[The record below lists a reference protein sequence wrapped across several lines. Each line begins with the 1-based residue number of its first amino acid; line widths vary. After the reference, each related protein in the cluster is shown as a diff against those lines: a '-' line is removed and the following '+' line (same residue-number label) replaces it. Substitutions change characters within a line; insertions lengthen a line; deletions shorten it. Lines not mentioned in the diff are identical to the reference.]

1 MGGEQSGAR
10 VQVNKKSAHKEELL
24 DFVEARPRGVELAG
38 LGAKDALDGARRRP
52 AHVAARRRG
61 RSAEHGGQASERLV
75 LDVKRLLQQR
85 SLKVDG
91 VALRAP
97 CDEIGAP
104 CWAACPKASAA
115 YFASRRGQ
123 NLGCQDGAPA

>member
-1 MGGEQSGAR
+1 MGGERRGAR

-75 LDVKRLLQQR
+75 LDVERLLQQR

-91 VALRAP
+91 VALRAL
-97 CDEIGAP
+97 CDEIGALR
-104 CWAACPKASAA
+104 WAARP
-115 YFASRRGQ
+115 R
-123 NLGCQDGAPA
+123 L